1 MFLTKINSRL
11 ADRLYDAGAPKDD
24 YYKLRD
30 QAALIEANLQQRD
43 YERRA
48 YHGHGQSTGRS
59 SNTSQPK
66 ASNSQEIKTSTGTT
80 FTGQG
85 QAMDIGQA
93 RAQGLCF
100 NCHQK
105 GHLSRN
111 CLQKR
116 QYQVRQMIGQLSD
129 ADRAALIK
137 EYSGAKVEEVTTVN
151 AVTAQTGFQAP
162 QQ

>member
-1 MFLTKINSRL
+1 
-11 ADRLYDAGAPKDD
+11 
-24 YYKLRD
+24 
-30 QAALIEANLQQRD
+30 
-43 YERRA
+43 
-48 YHGHGQSTGRS
+48 
-59 SNTSQPK
+59 
-66 ASNSQEIKTSTGTT
+66 
-80 FTGQG
+80 
-85 QAMDIGQA
+85 MDIGQA

-105 GHLSRN
+105 GHLSWN
-111 CLQKR
+111 CPQKK

-137 EYSGAKVEEVTTVN
+137 EYLGAKVEEVTTVN